1 MAGNKKSGN
10 NDQQQ
15 QQVFAMNVQY
25 TKDFS
30 FENVTPASHITSNKQ
45 PEIDAQIK
53 VDVEEADKAKGLY
66 NVSLIVNI
74 HAKIDSKTMFIL
86 DLNYKGEF
94 TISGFPD
101 DLMGAILY
109 IECPRLLFPFARN
122 IVATAV
128 SEGGFPPLYLAPV
141 NFAELYQQQLDSK
154 GKTLQ

>member
-1 MAGNKKSGN
+1 MTGNKKSDN
-10 NDQQQ
+10 NGQQQ
-15 QQVFAMNVQY
+15 QIFSINVQY

-53 VDVEEADKAKGLY
+53 VDVEDVDKAKGLY

-74 HAKIDSKTMFIL
+74 HAKIESKTMFIL

-94 TISGFPD
+94 SVSGFPD
-101 DLMGAILY
+101 DLMGPILY

-154 GKTLQ
+154 GQTLQ